1 MKKLRGWIYNTII
14 YLNAGM
20 LFLMFVLLIVQVFY
34 RKWLNDPLSWSEEIA
49 LLTMVWITFVGAYQ
63 CTAEDS
69 HLKMSFL
76 EDVLPKKLSVILKI
90 FTKIIVVAFLII
102 TAYLAIPLLESS
114 VSRTLPISQI
124 TMLVPYLIIWGSIV
138 LMVIEVILQIFIE
151 VKKLFFTKNFDDK
164 QAAKGGNDV

>member
-102 TAYLAIPLLESS
+102 TAYLGIPLLESS

-138 LMVIEVILQIFIE
+138 LMIIEMILQIFIE
-151 VKKLFFTKNFDDK
+151 VKKLFFTNNSDGK